1 MGAGNNHDAS
11 LSHPRRQSPPVRV
24 GVNYTKPNNTTKY
37 VVTGIF
43 AALAFIVCSVTIYL
57 WIRYRRK
64 ATYKASKFNDE
75 QGETY
80 KLDDLPPQNP
90 TSGTDTKPSY
100 GRKGGHDT
108 GPEQEQ
114 GLLANAADPGLAP
127 GPSGSRPYSHSNSS
141 FHSAASTPR
150 RISYDS
156 KGQRISSSHD
166 PNCPVHSSHHGQPC
180 PVHSHQGAASGSGLR
195 PSSYMPPPATTY
207 NTAAAPP
214 TNPNFYAA
222 QQAQAQAQ
230 KSQQGRPQSIPK
242 INSPPPQYVSRPPTA
257 QDAQFSSGPPAALVP
272 GPPTTP
278 RQQHQ
283 FSNPYNHNRR
293 PSSTNQL
300 LPLYLAS
307 KAGGQADSYFD
318 ANNQLETPI
327 VMDAQ
332 QGVMQRPR
340 ELSLDRRGRERSMS
354 GDTITGLTPQ
364 TPGGRNRERRLS
376 IGVPIIARTRSGRRQ
391 QSVDSRRTPM
401 WADERGRLSV
411 LQQEGVGRERPRG
424 RSMSPRRSFE
434 LEGDSGDVGERL
446 LGGQYRAWG
455 DDQLKR

>member
-1 MGAGNNHDAS
+1 MGARNTHDAS
-11 LSHPRRQSPPVRV
+11 LPHPRRQSPPMRV
-24 GVNYTKPNNTTKY
+24 GVNYTKPNNTIKY

-43 AALAFIVCSVTIYL
+43 AALAFIVFSVTVFL
-57 WIRYRRK
+57 WIKYKRR
-64 ATYKASKFNDE
+64 TTSKFSEEQDE
-75 QGETY
+75 TH

-90 TSGTDTKPSY
+90 TPGMDTKPSY
-100 GRKGGHDT
+100 GGKGGHDT

-141 FHSAASTPR
+141 FHSGASTPAR
-150 RISYDS
+150 VSYDS

-166 PNCPVHSSHHGQPC
+166 PNCPVHSSHHSQPC

-195 PSSYMPPPATTY
+195 PSAYMPPPATTY

-222 QQAQAQAQ
+222 QQTQAQ
-230 KSQQGRPQSIPK
+230 KPQQGRPQSIPK
-242 INSPPPQYVSRPPTA
+242 INSPPPQYMSRPATA
-257 QDAQFSSGPPAALVP
+257 QGAQLSNGPPAALIP

-278 RQQHQ
+278 KPQHQ

-300 LPLYLAS
+300 LPLYLTN
-307 KAGGQADSYFD
+307 KTGGQADSYFD
-318 ANNQLETPI
+318 SNNQLETPI

-332 QGVMQRPR
+332 QGVVQRPR

-354 GDTITGLTPQ
+354 GDTITGLTPL
-364 TPGGRNRERRLS
+364 TPGGQNRERRLS

-391 QSVDSRRTPM
+391 QSVDSRRTPV

-424 RSMSPRRSFE
+424 RSMSPRRTFE

-446 LGGQYRAWG
+446 LGRGSP
-455 DDQLKR
+455 

>member
-1 MGAGNNHDAS
+1 MGASNNHDTS
-11 LSHPRRQSPPVRV
+11 LSHPRRQSPPMRV
-24 GVNYTKPNNTTKY
+24 GVNYTKPNNTIKY

-57 WIRYRRK
+57 WIKYRRRVN
-64 ATYKASKFNDE
+64 YKTSKSNEE
-75 QGETY
+75 QDQTY
-80 KLDDLPPQNP
+80 KLDDQLPQNP
-90 TSGTDTKPSY
+90 TPGTNAKADY
-100 GRKGGHDT
+100 GGKGGHDA

-141 FHSAASTPR
+141 FHSAASTPPR
-150 RISYDS
+150 VSYDS

-195 PSSYMPPPATTY
+195 PSSHMPPPATTY
-207 NTAAAPP
+207 NIAAAPP
-214 TNPNFYAA
+214 TNPNFYVA
-222 QQAQAQAQ
+222 QQAQAQR
-230 KSQQGRPQSIPK
+230 SQQSRPQSTPK
-242 INSPPPQYVSRPPTA
+242 LNSPPPQYVSRPPTV
-257 QDAQFSSGPPAALVP
+257 QGGQSSNTPPASLVP

-327 VMDAQ
+327 VMNAQ
-332 QGVMQRPR
+332 QGVMQKPR
-340 ELSLDRRGRERSMS
+340 ELSLDGRGRERSMS
-354 GDTITGLTPQ
+354 GDTITGLTPL

-376 IGVPIIARTRSGRRQ
+376 IGVPIIARTKSGRRQ

-434 LEGDSGDVGERL
+434 LEGDSGDVGESL
-446 LGGQYRAWG
+446 LGRQYRA
-455 DDQLKR
+455 